1 MRLGSHQK
9 LLIGREMLKIFHIHV
24 DITAARH
31 NSNTKKSCPLFGHD
45 AAGAGRDWSIPDK
58 MPEKRS
64 IMHSPSSNQTN
75 LVLVRELYE
84 GMTVVISAQRG
95 VSEFLEYV
103 LEDLAPGGDERV
115 RVAVRRAHQRLGLT
129 Q

>member
-1 MRLGSHQK
+1 MNSH
-9 LLIGREMLKIFHIHV
+9 
-24 DITAARH
+24 A
-31 NSNTKKSCPLFGHD
+31 
-45 AAGAGRDWSIPDK
+45 
-58 MPEKRS
+58 
-64 IMHSPSSNQTN
+64 SNQNN

-103 LEDLAPGGDERV
+103 LDDLAPGGDERV
-115 RVAVRRAHQRLGLT
+115 RTAVRRAHQRLGLT